1 MWSASEGA
9 GGQGQPGT
17 ALGPRVSQLPLVETS
32 PRRLT
37 RFTQPN
43 RQIPARPVY
52 SSPAP
57 TVASSGPRILSVAAP
72 DPHSQKGRAGARQY
86 GFQPTFQG
94 VLMTL
99 NFENPN
105 QAPWNLM
112 NIGALSP
119 TQPRWT
125 QDRPPR
131 DAT

>member
-17 ALGPRVSQLPLVETS
+17 ALGSRVSQLPLVETT

-37 RFTQPN
+37 RSVQPN
-43 RQIPARPVY
+43 RFLL
-52 SSPAP
+52 
-57 TVASSGPRILSVAAP
+57 GPFLAALPPPWLPLVHGFSLWPPP
-72 DPHSQKGRAGARQY
+72 DPRSQKGRAGARQL

-99 NFENPN
+99 DLENPN

-125 QDRPPR
+125 RDRSPR